1 MCVDPATVEHYI
13 RQYMDEDWESI
24 SVLGEYSR
32 GLEAVLQ
39 LVNTTLTAFPDLRL
53 HILDSFCE
61 GEDRCEFKEGTYYRF
76 YTLNMH
82 INMVC
87 PPENGLVCKN
97 LHKWAVITIR
107 IFAE

>member
-1 MCVDPATVEHYI
+1 MEHYI

-61 GEDRCEFKEGTYYRF
+61 GEDQMLCAWIY
-76 YTLNMH
+76 
-82 INMVC
+82 INIHNIQRKHLPV
-87 PPENGLVCKN
+87 
-97 LHKWAVITIR
+97 H
-107 IFAE
+107 

>member
-1 MCVDPATVEHYI
+1 MEHYI
-13 RQYMDEDWESI
+13 RQYMAEDWESI

-61 GEDRCEFKEGTYYRF
+61 GEDQMLRHLLSLLHFKHAF
-76 YTLNMH
+76 KH
-82 INMVC
+82 
-87 PPENGLVCKN
+87 GLS
-97 LHKWAVITIR
+97 T
-107 IFAE
+107 